1 MANLTF
7 SKKGIPMGRNK
18 SKADNKNKQ
27 WSKAEDN
34 YIKLAVEEKLPS
46 SIVASKLGRSIASIQ
61 NRKWTLGIEGRFGN
75 SPRGSRK
82 QEKVATRSNPAA
94 QTPQGLKIMTLETG
108 VPMPS
113 RGNRNEEAREQMR
126 GLFNKMTVGQSFVV
140 PRKLVHIGVYLITK
154 EFEGY
159 KIRTSAT
166 TPDKQYFR
174 IFRVA

>member
-1 MANLTF
+1 
-7 SKKGIPMGRNK
+7 MGRNK

-27 WSKAEDN
+27 WSTAEDN
-34 YIKLAVEEKLPS
+34 YIKLAVEQGLPS
-46 SIVASKLGRSIASIQ
+46 SVVASKLGRSIASVQ
-61 NRKWTLGIEGRFGN
+61 NRKWGLGIEGRFGN

-82 QEKVATRSNPAA
+82 KSVAVKTPAV
-94 QTPQGLKIMTLETG
+94 QTPQGLKVMTLETG

-113 RGNRNEEAREQMR
+113 RGNRNEEARDQMR
-126 GLFNKMTVGQSFVV
+126 SLFNKMTVGQSFVV
-140 PRKLVHIGVYLITK
+140 PRKLVHVGVYLINR

-166 TPDKQYFR
+166 TPDKKFFR